1 MKRKRDVL
9 ALSGK
14 TILANFLFAPTLIT
28 MSKWMY
34 YVIPYCLGMRQ
45 VIERRDIHPKNI
57 NMLSQPP
64 LEKKLD
70 GGEYAMLIKEIAQK
84 NRELRHMRG
93 EDLQGL
99 DLEELHKLEKLIEG
113 SLRRLVEEK
122 DDKIINE
129 ISALKTK
136 GEQLE
141 KDNQRLKQQ
150 EMSLLA
156 GQGHLLEPGQ
166 SSDSLV
172 TNISS
177 MGSVDLHQ
185 DHDNSCAFLTLGLN
199 FVTMDEEYDVIV
211 LGTGLKECILSGLLS
226 VDGLKVLHMDRN
238 DYYGGESTSLNLNQL
253 WKRFRGSDTPP
264 ESLGASKEYN
274 VDMIPKFII
283 ANGGLVRVLIH
294 TDVTKYLHFKAVDGS
309 FVYNK
314 GKIYKVPA
322 TDVEAL
328 KSPLMGLF
336 EKRRARKFFIY
347 VQDYEDNDPKSHEGL
362 DLTKVTAREVIS
374 KYGLEDDTVDF
385 IGHALAL
392 HLDDSYLDQPALDF
406 VKRMKLYAES
416 LARFQGGSPYIYPL
430 YGLAELP
437 QSFARLSAVYG
448 GTYMLNKPEC
458 EVEFDESGKA
468 IGVTSEGETA
478 KCKKV
483 VSDPSYLPNKVKNVG
498 KVARAIC
505 IMSHPIPDTSDSHSA
520 QVILP
525 QKQLGRKSDMYLFC
539 CSYAHNVAPKGK
551 YIAFVSAEAETDN
564 PEVELKPGVDL
575 LGPVDEIFYETY
587 DRYVPTNTMEDDNC
601 FISTSYDATTH
612 FETTVQDCVR
622 VRRRRRKGGEG
633 VCEVRRQISVGGCT
647 GAVKIESS
655 NDPIDIDD
663 RLIDVDS
670 GGETNSLCKGNNNE
684 VVDIDPTDVDGQC
697 QYSVSAPAHMPQDD
711 CSVKEISRLDRLFSF
726 SNYENESVGRIS
738 DNDARVEISSSTS
751 VSTLVEN
758 AGNQVLECGSVGHK
772 IDYTNNTVAVFP
784 DYILCGDVY
793 GAEYCLT
800 FSGSSIRMEGSTAN
814 GVKGIFNAEWTI
826 GDIISI
832 ESEWC
837 GMVTTAMVYICFKS
851 KVSQGAGNTNDTSGV
866 DKLKFSV
873 CDPQWN
879 EGEEA
884 IKSLHIRYRDNWNV
898 TSDSDWKKDEDAFF
912 GHNGTVISKP
922 YIPVLHEMF
931 EEVIYPKGDPDAVS
945 ISKRDVELLRPET
958 FINDTIIDFYIQY
971 LKNKLQPG
979 DKHRFHFFNSFFFR
993 KLADLDKGP
1002 SNACG
1007 GRLAFQR
1014 VHKWTRKINLFEKDY
1029 IFIPLNYS
1037 YLYEEWR
1044 ERHDGRVDDTL
1055 SKFLHLRFVPLEL
1068 PQQENSYD
1076 CGLFVLH
1083 YAERFLE
1090 EAPAN
1095 FSPFK
1100 ITEFSNFL
1108 NRNWF
1113 LPVEASLKRASIQ
1126 KLICEILED
1135 RSSTQFSDPN
1145 EEETGVEFLEE
1156 ISGNGNGTDTGINI
1170 SVTQKSQLR
1179 VAHQQKPG
1187 ELGLNSRNMIGPG
1200 TSARS
1205 FSVEDCWQKGT
1216 IHGNSCMSP
1225 VEETGER
1232 ISDSLSDTEGYL
1244 QPTGLAT
1251 EFPSTSFSHK
1261 SLTSLG
1267 SSSSNQKSMQIEEP
1281 YDDSSSEASISGS
1294 LKSSEIGA
1302 GVDEDHFLSQLE
1314 GFDHQK
1320 QTNCHEL
1327 SSKSTESEEFVD
1339 CVVEDSEEGNSL
1351 HNDQVANDSPSSS
1364 HCNDLA
1370 ASTDAIKTTEN
1381 ILQKVRKPVCNVDL
1395 ASDEQPVGR
1404 TKLTSS
1410 DGT

>member
-1 MKRKRDVL
+1 M
-9 ALSGK
+9 G
-14 TILANFLFAPTLIT
+14 
-28 MSKWMY
+28 
-34 YVIPYCLGMRQ
+34 Q
-45 VIERRDIHPKNI
+45 VIERRDLHPMNI

-64 LEKKLD
+64 LEKKVISNILLSFQLD

-99 DLEELHKLEKLIEG
+99 DLEELHTLEKLIEG

-122 DDKIINE
+122 EDKIIKE
-129 ISALKTK
+129 INALKTK
-136 GEQLE
+136 GGQLE

-458 EVEFDESGKA
+458 KVEFDESGKA

-483 VSDPSYLPNKVKNVG
+483 VGDPSYLPNKVKNVG

-612 FETTVQDCVR
+612 FETTVQDV
-622 VRRRRRKGGEG
+622 
-633 VCEVRRQISVGGCT
+633 I
-647 GAVKIESS
+647 AM
-655 NDPIDIDD
+655 
-663 RLIDVDS
+663 
-670 GGETNSLCKGNNNE
+670 
-684 VVDIDPTDVDGQC
+684 
-697 QYSVSAPAHMPQDD
+697 YS
-711 CSVKEISRLDRLFSF
+711 
-726 SNYENESVGRIS
+726 
-738 DNDARVEISSSTS
+738 
-751 VSTLVEN
+751 
-758 AGNQVLECGSVGHK
+758 
-772 IDYTNNTVAVFP
+772 
-784 DYILCGDVY
+784 
-793 GAEYCLT
+793 
-800 FSGSSIRMEGSTAN
+800 
-814 GVKGIFNAEWTI
+814 
-826 GDIISI
+826 
-832 ESEWC
+832 
-837 GMVTTAMVYICFKS
+837 
-851 KVSQGAGNTNDTSGV
+851 
-866 DKLKFSV
+866 
-873 CDPQWN
+873 
-879 EGEEA
+879 
-884 IKSLHIRYRDNWNV
+884 
-898 TSDSDWKKDEDAFF
+898 
-912 GHNGTVISKP
+912 
-922 YIPVLHEMF
+922 
-931 EEVIYPKGDPDAVS
+931 
-945 ISKRDVELLRPET
+945 
-958 FINDTIIDFYIQY
+958 
-971 LKNKLQPG
+971 
-979 DKHRFHFFNSFFFR
+979 
-993 KLADLDKGP
+993 
-1002 SNACG
+1002 
-1007 GRLAFQR
+1007 
-1014 VHKWTRKINLFEKDY
+1014 
-1029 IFIPLNYS
+1029 
-1037 YLYEEWR
+1037 
-1044 ERHDGRVDDTL
+1044 
-1055 SKFLHLRFVPLEL
+1055 
-1068 PQQENSYD
+1068 
-1076 CGLFVLH
+1076 
-1083 YAERFLE
+1083 
-1090 EAPAN
+1090 
-1095 FSPFK
+1095 K
-1100 ITEFSNFL
+1100 ITGKTL
-1108 NRNWF
+1108 D
-1113 LPVEASLKRASIQ
+1113 L
-1126 KLICEILED
+1126 
-1135 RSSTQFSDPN
+1135 
-1145 EEETGVEFLEE
+1145 
-1156 ISGNGNGTDTGINI
+1156 
-1170 SVTQKSQLR
+1170 SV
-1179 VAHQQKPG
+1179 
-1187 ELGLNSRNMIGPG
+1187 
-1200 TSARS
+1200 
-1205 FSVEDCWQKGT
+1205 D
-1216 IHGNSCMSP
+1216 
-1225 VEETGER
+1225 
-1232 ISDSLSDTEGYL
+1232 LS
-1244 QPTGLAT
+1244 
-1251 EFPSTSFSHK
+1251 
-1261 SLTSLG
+1261 
-1267 SSSSNQKSMQIEEP
+1267 
-1281 YDDSSSEASISGS
+1281 
-1294 LKSSEIGA
+1294 
-1302 GVDEDHFLSQLE
+1302 
-1314 GFDHQK
+1314 
-1320 QTNCHEL
+1320 
-1327 SSKSTESEEFVD
+1327 
-1339 CVVEDSEEGNSL
+1339 
-1351 HNDQVANDSPSSS
+1351 
-1364 HCNDLA
+1364 A
-1370 ASTDAIKTTEN
+1370 ASAAAE
-1381 ILQKVRKPVCNVDL
+1381 
-1395 ASDEQPVGR
+1395 
-1404 TKLTSS
+1404 
-1410 DGT
+1410 